1 MDLFEILSFQMKKYA
16 TVKFATVANSKDILE
31 MAVGAYP
38 EHHEVYRSTYQ
49 GRGGEGKVF
58 DYYVVEEFPHPC
70 LWLLIL
76 VKAQI

>member
-1 MDLFEILSFQMKKYA
+1 
-16 TVKFATVANSKDILE
+16 

-58 DYYVVEEFPHPC
+58 DYYVVEELPHPC